1 MIKWCEWWNSKKSK
15 YCIFLHNYLRISK
28 KSCTFATES
37 RPKKCV
43 KVDKSGLEKC
53 KEQRESRLK
62 KC

>member
-1 MIKWCEWWNSKKSK
+1 MADKKSK
-15 YCIFLHNYLRISK
+15 YCIFMHNYLRISK

-43 KVDKSGLEKC
+43 EVDKSGLEKC
-53 KEQRESRLK
+53 KEQRESGLE

>member
-1 MIKWCEWWNSKKSK
+1 MCR
-15 YCIFLHNYLRISK
+15 HNYLRISK

-43 KVDKSGLEKC
+43 GEDISGLEQC
-53 KEQRESRLK
+53 IEQRESRLK

>member
-1 MIKWCEWWNSKKSK
+1 M
-15 YCIFLHNYLRISK
+15 HNYLRISK

-43 KVDKSGLEKC
+43 GVDESGLEKG